1 MNPNEMAQYKVM
13 AEQLRRARRGIDVLK
28 AQNEALR
35 RECDSLKQERH
46 LADAAFAE
54 EDTAFFQMVHSNH
67 RARAPRREVVS
78 VG

>member
-28 AQNEALR
+28 AQNEALQ

>member
-1 MNPNEMAQYKVM
+1 MNPNEVAQYKVM

-28 AQNEALR
+28 AENEALR
-35 RECDSLKQERH
+35 RECDSLKRERH
-46 LADAAFAE
+46 LADTAFAE

-67 RARAPRREVVS
+67 QARAPRREVVS